1 MDSTPTPATLYWR
14 PGCPFCVHLRWRLHR
29 AGAAVTEVNIWD
41 EPAGAAV
48 VRGITGGDET
58 VPTLVAGG
66 EALVNPSP
74 RRALAAIA
82 AHDSASGD

>member
-1 MDSTPTPATLYWR
+1 MDSASIPPTLYWR

-58 VPTLVAGG
+58 VPTLVVGDDTM
-66 EALVNPSP
+66 VNPSP

-82 AHDSASGD
+82 AHGSPVGD